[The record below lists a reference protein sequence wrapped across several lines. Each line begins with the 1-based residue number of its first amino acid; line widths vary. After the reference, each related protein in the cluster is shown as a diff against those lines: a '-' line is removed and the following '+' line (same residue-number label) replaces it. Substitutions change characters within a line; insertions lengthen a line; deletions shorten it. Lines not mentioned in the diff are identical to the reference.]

1 MATRMHPIH
10 RLYLVK
16 SGDDK
21 ACLAL
26 IFQSSH
32 DFLYFYKLRGVYH
45 LCDEKPR

>member
-1 MATRMHPIH
+1 MATRMRPIH